1 MKINQATDYA
11 FRAVFYLSLLPRG
24 QVVEAK
30 LIAEDE
36 NIPTR
41 FLLKIFP
48 QLIKAG
54 IVESQ
59 RGNRGGYSLAKKP
72 EEITLKDVL
81 EAVEGPV
88 MVNRCL
94 LSPEGCNKNH
104 TAICPI
110 HQALLNI
117 QQTMNT
123 ELEKYDFE
131 TLKNNYKQHLS
142 KL

>member
-11 FRAVFYLSLLPRG
+11 FRAVFYLSLLPSG
-24 QVVEAK
+24 KVVEAK

-48 QLIKAG
+48 LLIKAG
-54 IVESQ
+54 IVESH
-59 RGNRGGYSLAKKP
+59 RGTGGGYSLARSP
-72 EEITLKDVL
+72 AEITLKDVV

-88 MVNRCL
+88 TINRCL
-94 LSPEGCNKNH
+94 ISPEGCNKNH
-104 TAICPI
+104 TAVCPI
-110 HQALLNI
+110 HNALLNI
-117 QQTMNT
+117 QQTMNR

-131 TLKNNYKQHLS
+131 SLKKNYSQHFPRL
-142 KL
+142 